1 MMLVPVLWREALRFP
16 LPFLLAAA
24 LQLAVLATHVLQAA
38 AIAWAMSGF
47 LRGDASQLVTG
58 TVAILVGAALRILL
72 ARGQAAAAARL
83 GGRVRSSLRRRALV
97 SVLRPERLH
106 DASAGDGA
114 AAAALVDGVEGT
126 DAYVSKY
133 IPATVQLVLGTPLV
147 LLILCSIAPLAAGCV
162 ALGVVLAVLGPLAWK
177 RVLARRGDGQWGEYE
192 ALSDEVLHSLRGMS
206 TLRLL
211 GDVDRTRERIARRSD
226 ALRRATERTMRASL
240 AGTAVTDLAVQ
251 GGLVAAALVAV
262 GSATS
267 GAPAP
272 FAVYAVLM
280 LSSEA
285 FRPIRDLSRHWHAGF
300 LGLTAVPSLR
310 ELGAFGPGRP
320 GPDQGQGQDPGP
332 VIRTPAGPPAGS
344 PPAAALR
351 LERVSYRYPAAEQD
365 VLQNV
370 DLVVGRGRLHAVV
383 GPSGAGK
390 STLFDL
396 VLGFLTPDSGRIELD
411 GRPLAPGDTAVL
423 SQRPVLFAGTLREN
437 LDPHGRASREALL
450 DACSRAGI
458 LSEIRAL
465 PDGFDTE
472 VTEAGTSLSGGQRQR
487 IALARALLS
496 DRPVLLVD
504 EPTSALDPA
513 SAETVMR
520 SLHDAARER
529 IVLMITHRIETLH
542 GISDIHLVEA
552 GRIRS
557 QGGVA

>member
-16 LPFLLAAA
+16 LLFLLSAV

-38 AIAWAMSGF
+38 AIAWALSGF
-47 LRGDASQLVTG
+47 LRGDTSQLISG

-72 ARGQAAAAARL
+72 ALGQAAAAARL
-83 GGRVRSSLRRRALV
+83 GGRVRSALRRRALV
-97 SVLRPERLH
+97 SMLRPERLH

-114 AAAALVDGVEGT
+114 AAAAIVDGVEGT

-133 IPATVQLVLGTPLV
+133 IPATVQLVVGTPLV

-162 ALGVVLAVLGPLAWK
+162 ALGVLLAVLGPLAWK

-211 GDVDRTRERIARRSD
+211 GDVGRTRERIARRSD
-226 ALRRATERTMRASL
+226 ALRRTTERTMRASL

-251 GGLVAAALVAV
+251 GGLVTAAFVAV

-267 GAPAP
+267 GTPVP
-272 FAVYAVLM
+272 FTVYAVLM

-310 ELGAFGPGRP
+310 ELDAFGHGSPEVD
-320 GPDQGQGQDPGP
+320 PDPDPDP
-332 VIRTPAGPPAGS
+332 PFRTPAGPPPGS
-344 PPAAALR
+344 PRAAVLR
-351 LERVSYRYPAAEQD
+351 LERVSYRYPAAEQE
-365 VLQNV
+365 VLQEV
-370 DLVVGRGRLHAVV
+370 DLVVERGRLHAIV

-437 LDPHGRASREALL
+437 LDPHGRASQDALVEV
-450 DACSRAGI
+450 CSRAGI

-542 GISDIHLVEA
+542 GISDVHLLEA

-557 QGGVA
+557 QEGIA

>member
-24 LQLAVLATHVLQAA
+24 LQLAVLATHVLQAF
-38 AIAWAMSGF
+38 AIAWALSGF
-47 LRGDASQLVTG
+47 LRGDASQLVAG
-58 TVAILVGAALRILL
+58 AVAILLGAALRILL

-83 GGRVRSSLRRRALV
+83 GGCVRSSLRRRALIA
-97 SVLRPERLH
+97 VLRPERLH
-106 DASAGDGA
+106 DAAAGDGA
-114 AAAALVDGVEGT
+114 AAAAIVDGVEGT

-133 IPATVQLVLGTPLV
+133 IPATVQLVVGTPIV
-147 LLILCSIAPLAAGCV
+147 LLVLCSISPLAAGCV
-162 ALGVVLAVLGPLAWK
+162 ALGVLLAVLGPLAWK

-211 GDVDRTRERIARRSD
+211 GDVGRTRERIARRSD
-226 ALRRATERTMRASL
+226 ALRRTTERTMRASL
-240 AGTAVTDLAVQ
+240 AGTAVTDFAVQ
-251 GGLVAAALVAV
+251 GGLVAAAFVAV

-267 GAPAP
+267 GIPVP
-272 FAVYAVLM
+272 FRVYAVLM

-300 LGLTAVPSLR
+300 LGLTAVPSLC

-320 GPDQGQGQDPGP
+320 EVDPDPVFRVPETLPGGPLRGA
-332 VIRTPAGPPAGS
+332 V
-344 PPAAALR
+344 LR
-351 LERVSYRYPAAEQD
+351 LERVSYRYPAADQE
-365 VLQNV
+365 VLQDV
-370 DLVVGRGRLHAVV
+370 DLVVEGGRLHAIV
-383 GPSGAGK
+383 GPSGTGK

-437 LDPHGRASREALL
+437 LDPHGRASQDALV

-458 LSEIRAL
+458 LSEISAL
-465 PDGFDTE
+465 PDGFESE

-529 IVLMITHRIETLH
+529 IVLMTTHRIETLH

-557 QGGVA
+557 QGGAA